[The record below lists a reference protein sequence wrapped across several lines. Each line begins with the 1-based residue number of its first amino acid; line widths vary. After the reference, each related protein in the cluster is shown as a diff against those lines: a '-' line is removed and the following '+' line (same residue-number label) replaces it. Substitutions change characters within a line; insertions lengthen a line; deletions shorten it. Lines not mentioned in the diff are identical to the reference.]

1 MDWQPI
7 ETAPKDGRPVLLF
20 GETEKTGPVWAVAK
34 WSSYMA
40 ANVKEY
46 GWVVAIETRSGAAAV
61 TVGPT
66 HWMPPP
72 AGPAAAT
79 EH

>member
-1 MDWQPI
+1 VNWQPI

-20 GETEKTGPVWAVAK
+20 ADAETTGPVWAVAK
-34 WSSYMA
+34 WSSYA
-40 ANVKEY
+40 IKGVKDY
-46 GWVVAIETRSGAAAV
+46 GWLIALDPSSGAAVEAV
-61 TVGPT
+61 GAT

-72 AGPAAAT
+72 AGPNAMT